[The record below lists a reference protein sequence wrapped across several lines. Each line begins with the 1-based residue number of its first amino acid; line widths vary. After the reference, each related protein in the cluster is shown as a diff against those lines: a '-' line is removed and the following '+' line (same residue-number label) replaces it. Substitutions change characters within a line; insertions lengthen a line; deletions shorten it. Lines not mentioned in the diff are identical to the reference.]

1 MREMSPDEY
10 VIWNKCLRGNLGGG
24 FNLVCKR
31 PEKPSLRN
39 WPSAWDAKKG
49 EDFVCSCTQVTS
61 AHVCY
66 CVSAGRLQ
74 QSSHAMCLAQVR
86 GWGFMGRI
94 LSVHHSQ
101 LRGCPL
107 LPVTLLISGTA
118 GVWTPVPASER
129 MLFLSYHKASQKR
142 GAFSPTYI
150 SNTSS
155 RASGQ
160 AVGISSAFFSLHWD
174 NGSFSFPEEHFGPQ
188 DPSYH
193 FPLWGCLSTRQLTWM
208 GSLQRAVVTKA
219 EEFLW
224 MLRGFFIVSFF
235 PARILWR

>member
-1 MREMSPDEY
+1 MSPDEY
-10 VIWNKCLRGNLGGG
+10 VIIIWNKCLRENLGGG

-31 PEKPSLRN
+31 PKKPSLRN

-49 EDFVCSCTQVTS
+49 EDFACSCTQVTS

-74 QSSHAMCLAQVR
+74 RSSYAMCLAQVR

-101 LRGCPL
+101 LRGCHL

-118 GVWTPVPASER
+118 GVWTPVPASEC
-129 MLFLSYHKASQKR
+129 MLFLSHHKASQKR
-142 GAFSPTYI
+142 GVFSPTSI

-155 RASGQ
+155 RARTGGWNFICLLQ
-160 AVGISSAFFSLHWD
+160 FALRQWVFLFPQGILWTTGPKLSL
-174 NGSFSFPEEHFGPQ
+174 P
-188 DPSYH
+188 
-193 FPLWGCLSTRQLTWM
+193 PLRLSVHEAAHMDGQLTE
-208 GSLQRAVVTKA
+208 GSCNQSCGVPLDVER
-219 EEFLW
+219 FLYSVF
-224 MLRGFFIVSFF
+224 LPS
-235 PARILWR
+235 